1 MTTERPGQ
9 GATEHPVRAVAGN
22 TRRHTGGQHL
32 GRASGQPATRAVLF
46 DIDGTLVS
54 AGPLGAEVFD
64 RAIEAVTGQAPPLRV
79 SMSGKTDPQ
88 IVREYMEAMH
98 LDVAAHLS
106 SVLARLEHELALA
119 GPELPSMGRTLPG
132 VVALLEALAEDR
144 RFHLSVLTGNI
155 APNAAVKLGAFGLD
169 RWLDLE
175 TGAYGSDSE
184 RRTEL
189 VPIAL
194 RRLASLRGAH
204 LEPQHAWVVGDTP
217 RDLDAA
223 RVGGARCVLVA
234 TGRFGLT
241 ELERLEPDAVL
252 ADLSDTQQVV
262 KLLSDGL

>member
-1 MTTERPGQ
+1 MTTEGS
-9 GATEHPVRAVAGN
+9 
-22 TRRHTGGQHL
+22 
-32 GRASGQPATRAVLF
+32 SGQAVERAVLF
-46 DIDGTLVS
+46 DVDGTLLS

-64 RAIEAVTGQAPPLRV
+64 RAIKAVTGQVPPLRV

-98 LDVAAHLS
+98 LDVASHLP

-119 GPELPSMGRTLPG
+119 APDLPTSGRALPG
-132 VVALLEALAEDR
+132 VVALLEALAQDQ

-155 APNAAVKLGAFGLD
+155 APNAAVKVGAFGLD
-169 RWLDLE
+169 KWLDLE

-194 RRLASLRGAH
+194 GRLASLRGAH
-204 LEPQHAWVVGDTP
+204 LKPQHAWVVGDTP

-234 TGRFGLT
+234 TGRFGVA
-241 ELERLEPDAVL
+241 ELRRLEPDAVL
-252 ADLSDTQQVV
+252 ADLSHTQDVL